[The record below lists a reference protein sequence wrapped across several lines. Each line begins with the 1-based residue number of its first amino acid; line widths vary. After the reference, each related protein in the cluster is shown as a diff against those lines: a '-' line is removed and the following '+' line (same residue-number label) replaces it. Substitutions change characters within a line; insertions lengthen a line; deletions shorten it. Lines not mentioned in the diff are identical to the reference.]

1 MKTGEKSEH
10 KDTGKVE
17 NRELDQVA
25 GGLPGI
31 AVPGEPGVPYV
42 TVPADDSG
50 DKPKDG
56 GATGSW

>member
-1 MKTGEKSEH
+1 MKNRENGGHIDTEKVDS
-10 KDTGKVE
+10 
-17 NRELDQVA
+17 RELDRVA

-42 TVPADDSG
+42 TVPGDDSG

-56 GATGSW
+56 GATGTW